1 VTVAAPHGKRSELY
15 TFVIAIGPSKA
26 SHHSVVAHAL
36 REIRKLQTPKLRYC
50 GKTNTFIWTAF
61 KLIVYLSDRPER
73 SHLTFTGLLGTFSKR
88 FQWAAYVDEET
99 LPSCTACFMKRVN
112 EVFGIFSSNVTT
124 PICPVCSDW
133 DYNNPD
139 RPAWTKCTLEK
150 VFASHDKQS
159 RAYPDSAE
167 NCNDYSVPENRAIT
181 ELTHVRPV
189 RQTFDWLV
197 VAIKV
202 SFWHIALGRWFK
214 YQFVSYLRTF
224 GINEYVRE
232 NCYKSAKSLRVELN
246 KLGSEAEK
254 RTKLIEFLDAENLV
268 NENVLPEIW
277 LVGCELHRFVETPM
291 HLLFSGITS
300 DLVNFMFS
308 MMTKASR
315 KSKFEDEF
323 SPIMS
328 KASSLKLEWL
338 KPGDLPAKQWASENY
353 IAMARL
359 LPFAFGFYCNRFDP
373 YRGGVSYNQIVLF
386 QRLINSF
393 SMMIA
398 LLMRIDYV
406 EEVVLERAIKLF
418 LSCWSY
424 CENSFGR
431 SFTRNEIN
439 EEDDSTN
446 SIFNKGNFLCEILRT
461 IKISLGG

>member
-1 VTVAAPHGKRSELY
+1 
-15 TFVIAIGPSKA
+15 
-26 SHHSVVAHAL
+26 
-36 REIRKLQTPKLRYC
+36 
-50 GKTNTFIWTAF
+50 
-61 KLIVYLSDRPER
+61 
-73 SHLTFTGLLGTFSKR
+73 
-88 FQWAAYVDEET
+88 
-99 LPSCTACFMKRVN
+99 MKRVN